1 MAMLGDQ
8 SIGEWPA
15 SIDCA
20 VHAQPLLICQAEA
33 GGLSLQSTTWRPM
46 KDLILLFSQLLAQHA
61 WIKYAL
67 EITLLT
73 LGAGVVRVVTLR
85 LFKRGTRHLNWK
97 HKRFLVALVERMIT
111 PILVIAL
118 VSAGFNLFPL
128 SGRLL
133 TVLNRSFYV
142 AVLAIGIYCV
152 AKAVLIL
159 LNQWIE
165 SSEGRESFR
174 EPAQFVVRVVFGAFG
189 TMMVLENLGISLTAV
204 WTTLGVGS
212 VAIALALQDTLSNFF
227 AGVYLR
233 LDHPVRLSDYIKLE
247 SGEEGFVVERGWRST
262 RIKALSNNT
271 IVVPNAKLASAI
283 VTNFSLPDPHMSL
296 LIPVSVNLNS
306 DPQQVEN
313 VLVDEASK
321 ALETVSGLLRD
332 SAPFVRFIPG
342 FGQFSLDFTLIC
354 SVKNYVDQ
362 YLVQHELRKRIYKRF
377 RDEGIEFPVPQRN
390 VHVSSNPSNEIP
402 FPTLRS
408 KDLLRGSR

>member
-1 MAMLGDQ
+1 MN
-8 SIGEWPA
+8 
-15 SIDCA
+15 
-20 VHAQPLLICQAEA
+20 
-33 GGLSLQSTTWRPM
+33 
-46 KDLILLFSQLLAQHA
+46 DLISLLSQLLAQHE

-73 LGAGVVRVVTLR
+73 LGAAVVRAIALR
-85 LFKRGTRHLNWK
+85 FFKRWTTRLNWEHK
-97 HKRFLVALVERMIT
+97 HFLVALIERMIT
-111 PILVIAL
+111 PILVIAV
-118 VSAGFNLFPL
+118 VSASFNLFPL

-142 AVLAIGIYCV
+142 AILAIGIYCV
-152 AKAVLIL
+152 AKAALLL

-189 TMMVLENLGISLTAV
+189 TMIVLENLGISLTAV

-233 LDHPVRLSDYIKLE
+233 LDHPVRLGDYIKLE
-247 SGEEGFVVERGWRST
+247 SGEEGFVVESGWRST

-271 IVVPNAKLASAI
+271 IVVPNAKLASTI

-296 LIPVSVNLNS
+296 LIPISVNLFS

-313 VLVDEASK
+313 ILVDEANR
-321 ALETVSGLLRD
+321 ALEAVPGLLSD

-354 SVKNYVDQ
+354 SVGNYVDQ

-377 RDEGIEFPVPQRN
+377 HDEGIEFPVPRRD
-390 VHVSSNPSNEIP
+390 VYVSSNPSNEIP
-402 FPTLRS
+402 FPAFRS